1 MANNDGTLNFDTK
14 IDSSG
19 FQKGLDGIGGTAQKG
34 LSVTS
39 KVLGGAATAVTA
51 LGGAAIKVG
60 SDFEAGMSEV
70 QAVSGASGEALEQL
84 KEKAKEMGAKT
95 KFSATESAEAMNYMA
110 MAGWKTED
118 MLGSIE
124 GIMNLAAA
132 SGEDLASTSD
142 IVTDAMTAFGLAAD
156 GTSKVME
163 NGVLKDIPNAT
174 HFADILAA
182 ASSNAN
188 TNVGLMGETFK
199 YVAPLAGSLGYSAE
213 DTATA
218 IGLMA
223 NAGIKGS
230 QAGTALRSIMTRL
243 AKPTKESQAAMDAL
257 GLSITDSSGKMKPLS
272 EIVGD
277 MREGFSGLTE
287 DEKAS
292 YAAMLG
298 GQEAMSGLLAIVN
311 ASDKDF
317 EKLSGAINDCNGSAA
332 EMAEIMQDNL
342 QGQITILQSGLEGLG
357 VSLYETMQDTA
368 KDVVKEAQGMVQQLQ
383 DAFNEGGFQGLVG
396 AFGNVLAQI
405 VQRIAEAAPT
415 VIEAAVSLVMSFC
428 DGLKSAPGIG
438 ESGASLITSL
448 VTGLMSCVGEIWTTA
463 IVLIGKLAEGIAAG
477 APQMVQAASTA
488 LTDIIECIVDWMP
501 DILQAGADIIVALA
515 EGIADALPTLMTQAA
530 VIVTDI
536 ALALVENLPALVDA
550 ALQLVMGLV
559 QGLVDGIPVLLEG
572 AIQLF
577 MAILDALPVIIEQL
591 LQALPT
597 LITTIIDFFT
607 QNIPLIVDGA
617 IQLLMGIIEAI
628 PTIIQAIVDNLPQ
641 IITALVNGLVGA
653 LPQLLEAAITLLMA
667 IIEAIPDIVVA
678 IAENLPQIITAIATG
693 LAEAIPQIFT
703 AAKDLLWQ
711 IITAVP
717 EIVVGIAGAVPDIIA
732 GIVNGLIGGIGAV
745 WDAAVELGSGILDGI
760 KSFFGINSPSTVMAE
775 QGDYLVQGL
784 VNGIASMPAELAAYL
799 DQTVQK
805 IIAWGQQ
812 MFSNVQNIIQNV
824 VNTAVNL
831 IAQLPGKIW
840 TWLTNVVTK
849 TVQWGQQ
856 MLTTA
861 TTAISNMISSII
873 SLLSELPGKVWT
885 WLVNVVTKVTAWGQQ
900 MLNTAKTA
908 ISTMISAIVSLISEL
923 PGKVWTWLVNTVTKV
938 TAWGQQMLSSAKT
951 AITNMISSVISL
963 LSELPGKVAT
973 HLSNVVSK
981 VVAWGSEL
989 ASKGAAAAK
998 GLFDAVVNGVSS
1010 LPSKM
1015 AEIGSNIVTGIW
1027 NGISG
1032 GWNWLKDKVS
1042 SLANSLLDAAKDALG
1057 INSPSKAFRDEFGR
1071 WLMPGTVEGVKES
1084 MPKTLREME
1093 AQAGELLAAMQG
1105 TVDAS
1110 MNEVSLNASGYGD
1123 AKAISSTGTTVYNDN
1138 HQEQENNYHVPV
1150 VTPAETAK
1158 ANREAFRKMAGGVK

>member
-1 MANNDGTLNFDTK
+1 MAGNDGTLNFDTK

-19 FQKGLDGIGGTAQKG
+19 FQKGLDGIGGAVQKG
-34 LSVTS
+34 LSITS

-60 SDFEAGMSEV
+60 SDFETSFIKASTLFGDVAVDTDNLNVKILELSSVSGTAATELNETLYQAMSAGIPVTENMEDALRAVDTANKLSIGGYTSASTAMGALTTAINAYKLPASDAVKISDQLVTVQNKGVTTVDELASNMGKAIATGSAYGINLENINAGYIALTKSGISTAESTTYMSSMFNELGKSGSTVGEIIRQKTGMSFAELMT
-70 QAVSGASGEALEQL
+70 SGGTLADAMDVLAESVDGDSSALINL
-84 KEKAKEMGAKT
+84 FG
-95 KFSATESAEAMNYMA
+95 SAEAGKAANA
-110 MAGWKTED
+110 
-118 MLGSIE
+118 
-124 GIMNLAAA
+124 IMQQGTDSFRQSLD
-132 SGEDLASTSD
+132 DLAKS
-142 IVTDAMTAFGLAAD
+142 
-156 GTSKVME
+156 
-163 NGVLKDIPNAT
+163 
-174 HFADILAA
+174 
-182 ASSNAN
+182 
-188 TNVGLMGETFK
+188 
-199 YVAPLAGSLGYSAE
+199 AGSTQAAYNAMIDTFGGQLGILQE
-213 DTATA
+213 TATN
-218 IGLMA
+218 L
-223 NAGIKGS
+223 
-230 QAGTALRSIMTRL
+230 
-243 AKPTKESQAAMDAL
+243 
-257 GLSITDSSGKMKPLS
+257 
-272 EIVGD
+272 
-277 MREGFSGLTE
+277 LT
-287 DEKAS
+287 S
-292 YAAMLG
+292 M
-298 GQEAMSGLLAIVN
+298 
-311 ASDKDF
+311 
-317 EKLSGAINDCNGSAA
+317 
-332 EMAEIMQDNL
+332 
-342 QGQITILQSGLEGLG
+342 
-357 VSLYETMQDTA
+357 YETMQDTA

-396 AFGNVLAQI
+396 AFGGVLAQI
-405 VQRIAEAAPT
+405 VQRIAEAAPM

-488 LTDIIECIVDWMP
+488 ITDIVECIVDWMP

-515 EGIADALPTLMTQAA
+515 EGIAGALPTLIYQAA
-530 VIVTDI
+530 VIVSDI

-572 AIQLF
+572 AVQLF
-577 MAILDALPVIIEQL
+577 MAILDALPVIIEKL
-591 LQALPT
+591 LQALPD

-607 QNIPLIVDGA
+607 QNIPLIIDGA
-617 IQLLMGIIEAI
+617 IQLLMGIIDAI
-628 PTIIQAIVDNLPQ
+628 PTIIQAIVNNLPQ

-693 LAEAIPQIFT
+693 LAQAIPQIFT

-711 IITAVP
+711 IIEAVP

-732 GIVNGLIGGIGAV
+732 GIVNGLIGGISAV
-745 WDAAVELGSGILDGI
+745 WDAACELGSGILDGI

-824 VNTAVNL
+824 VNTTVNL

-840 TWLTNVVTK
+840 TWLVNVVTK

-861 TTAISNMISSII
+861 TNAIQNMISAIV
-873 SLLSELPGKVWT
+873 SLISELPGKVWT
-885 WLVNVVTKVTAWGQQ
+885 WLVNTVTKVTQWGQQ
-900 MLNTAKTA
+900 MLSAAKTA
-908 ISTMISAIVSLISEL
+908 ISNMISSVVSLMSEL

-951 AITNMISSVISL
+951 AITNMISSIVSL
-963 LSELPGKVAT
+963 MSELPGKVAT

-998 GLFDAVVNGVSS
+998 GLFDAVVNGVSG

-1015 AEIGSNIVTGIW
+1015 AEVGSNIVSGIW
-1027 NGISG
+1027 NGISS

-1071 WLMPGTVEGVKES
+1071 WLMPGTVEGVKQS
-1084 MPKTLREME
+1084 MPKALREME
-1093 AQAGELLAAMQG
+1093 VQAGELLAAMQG

-1110 MNEVSLNASGYGD
+1110 MNEVSLNASSFGD
-1123 AKAISSTGTTVYNDN
+1123 AKALNNGGTTVYNDN

-1150 VTPAETAK
+1150 ATPAETAK
-1158 ANREAFRKMAGGVK
+1158 AQREAFRKMAGGVK

>member
-1 MANNDGTLNFDTK
+1 MAGNDGTLNFDTK

-19 FQKGLDGIGGTAQKG
+19 FQKGLDGIGGAAQKG

-39 KVLGGAATAVTA
+39 KVLGGATTAVTA

-110 MAGWKTED
+110 MAGWKTEE
-118 MLGSIE
+118 MLGGIE

-132 SGEDLASTSD
+132 SGEDLATTSD
-142 IVTDAMTAFGLAAD
+142 IVTDALTAFGMSASD
-156 GTSKVME
+156 S
-163 NGVLKDIPNAT
+163 T

-488 LTDIIECIVDWMP
+488 ITDIVECIVDWMP

-515 EGIADALPTLMTQAA
+515 EGITGALPTLIAQAA
-530 VIVTDI
+530 VIVSDI

-577 MAILDALPVIIEQL
+577 MAILDALPVIIEKL
-591 LQALPT
+591 LQALPD

-617 IQLLMGIIEAI
+617 IQLLMGIIDAI
-628 PTIIQAIVDNLPQ
+628 PTIIQAIVN
-641 IITALVNGLVGA
+641 
-653 LPQLLEAAITLLMA
+653 
-667 IIEAIPDIVVA
+667 
-678 IAENLPQIITAIATG
+678 NLPQIITAIATG
-693 LAEAIPQIFT
+693 LAQAIPQIFT

-711 IITAVP
+711 IIEAVP

-732 GIVNGLIGGIGAV
+732 GIVNGLIGGISAV
-745 WDAAVELGSGILDGI
+745 WDAACELGSGILDGI

-840 TWLTNVVTK
+840 TWLVNVVTK

-861 TTAISNMISSII
+861 TNAIQSMISSII

-900 MLNTAKTA
+900 MLNTAKSA
-908 ISTMISAIVSLISEL
+908 ISNMISAIVSLISEL

-951 AITNMISSVISL
+951 AITNMISSIVSL
-963 LSELPGKVAT
+963 MSELPEKVAT

-998 GLFDAVVNGVSS
+998 GLFDAVVNGVSG

-1015 AEIGSNIVTGIW
+1015 AEIGSNIVSGIW
-1027 NGISG
+1027 DGISS

-1042 SLANSLLDAAKDALG
+1042 DLATSLLDTAKGALG
-1057 INSPSKAFRDEFGR
+1057 INSPSTEFRDEFGR
-1071 WLMPGTVEGVKES
+1071 WLMPGAMDGVKKS
-1084 MPKTLREME
+1084 MPKALRDMK

-1105 TVDAS
+1105 TVNAAMS
-1110 MNEVSLNASGYGD
+1110 EVSLNVSGMAG
-1123 AKAISSTGTTVYNDN
+1123 ARALTSAGTVVYNDN

-1150 VTPAETAK
+1150 ATPAETAK
-1158 ANREAFRKMAGGVK
+1158 AQREAFRKMAGGVK

>member
-1 MANNDGTLNFDTK
+1 MAGNDGTLNFDTK

-19 FQKGLDGIGGTAQKG
+19 FQKGLDGIGGAAQKG
-34 LSVTS
+34 LSITS
-39 KVLGGAATAVTA
+39 KMLGGAANAVTT
-51 LGGAAIKVG
+51 LGKAAIKVG

-110 MAGWKTED
+110 MAGWKTEE
-118 MLGSIE
+118 MLGGIE

-132 SGEDLASTSD
+132 SGEDLATTSD
-142 IVTDAMTAFGLAAD
+142 IVTDALTAFGMSASD
-156 GTSKVME
+156 S
-163 NGVLKDIPNAT
+163 T

-230 QAGTALRSIMTRL
+230 QAGTSLRSIMTRL

-277 MREGFSGLTE
+277 MRKGFSGLTE

-488 LTDIIECIVDWMP
+488 ITDIVECIVDWMP

-515 EGIADALPTLMTQAA
+515 EGITGALPTLIAQAA
-530 VIVTDI
+530 VIVSDI

-577 MAILDALPVIIEQL
+577 MAILDALPVIIEKL
-591 LQALPT
+591 LQALPD
-597 LITTIIDFFT
+597 LITTVIDFFT

-628 PTIIQAIVDNLPQ
+628 PVIIQAIVNNLPQ

-693 LAEAIPQIFT
+693 LAQAIPQIFT

-711 IITAVP
+711 IIEAVP

-745 WDAAVELGSGILDGI
+745 WDAACELGSGILDGI

-805 IIAWGQQ
+805 II
-812 MFSNVQNIIQNV
+812 
-824 VNTAVNL
+824 T
-831 IAQLPGKIW
+831 
-840 TWLTNVVTK
+840 
-849 TVQWGQQ
+849 WGQQ
-856 MLTTA
+856 MLTTV
-861 TTAISNMISSII
+861 TNAIQSMISSII

-885 WLVNVVTKVTAWGQQ
+885 WLVIVVTKVTAWGQQ
-900 MLNTAKTA
+900 MLNTAKSA
-908 ISTMISAIVSLISEL
+908 ISNMISAIVSLISEL

-951 AITNMISSVISL
+951 AITNMISSIVSL
-963 LSELPGKVAT
+963 MSELPGKIAT

-998 GLFDAVVNGVSS
+998 GLFDAVVNGVSG

-1015 AEIGSNIVTGIW
+1015 AEVGSNIVSGIW
-1027 NGISG
+1027 NGISS

-1042 SLANSLLDAAKDALG
+1042 SHANSLLDAAKDALG

-1071 WLMPGTVEGVKES
+1071 WLMPGTVEGVKQS

-1093 AQAGELLAAMQG
+1093 ARAGELLAAMQR

-1110 MNEVSLNASGYGD
+1110 MNEVSLNASSFGV
-1123 AKAISSTGTTVYNDN
+1123 AKALNNGGTTVYNDN

-1150 VTPAETAK
+1150 ATPAETAK
-1158 ANREAFRKMAGGVK
+1158 AQREAFRKMAGGVK

>member
-1 MANNDGTLNFDTK
+1 MAGNDGTLNFDTK
-14 IDSSG
+14 INSSG
-19 FQKGLDGIGGTAQKG
+19 FRKGLDRIGGAAQKG

-39 KVLGGAATAVTA
+39 KVLGGATTAVTA

-118 MLGSIE
+118 MLGGIE

-132 SGEDLASTSD
+132 SGEDLATTSD
-142 IVTDAMTAFGLAAD
+142 IVTDALTAFGMSASD
-156 GTSKVME
+156 S
-163 NGVLKDIPNAT
+163 T

-230 QAGTALRSIMTRL
+230 QAGTSLRSIMTRL

-277 MREGFSGLTE
+277 MREGFSGLTK

-317 EKLSGAINDCNGSAA
+317 KKLSGAINNCNGSAA

-368 KDVVKEAQGMVQQLQ
+368 KNVVKEAQGMVQQLQ

-488 LTDIIECIVDWMP
+488 ITDIVECIVDWMP
-501 DILQAGADIIVALA
+501 DILQAGADIIVALT
-515 EGIADALPTLMTQAA
+515 EGIAGALPTLIYQAA
-530 VIVTDI
+530 VIVSDI

-577 MAILDALPVIIEQL
+577 MAILDALPVIIEKL
-591 LQALPT
+591 LQALPD

-617 IQLLMGIIEAI
+617 NQLLMGIIDAI
-628 PTIIQAIVDNLPQ
+628 PTIIQAIVN
-641 IITALVNGLVGA
+641 
-653 LPQLLEAAITLLMA
+653 
-667 IIEAIPDIVVA
+667 
-678 IAENLPQIITAIATG
+678 NLPQIITAIVTG
-693 LAEAIPQIFT
+693 LAQAIPQIFT
-703 AAKDLLWQ
+703 ASKDLLWQ
-711 IITAVP
+711 IIEAVP

-732 GIVNGLIGGIGAV
+732 GIVDGLIGGISAV
-745 WDAAVELGSGILDGI
+745 WDAACELGSGILDGI

-824 VNTAVNL
+824 VNTAINL

-840 TWLTNVVTK
+840 TWLANVVTK

-861 TTAISNMISSII
+861 TNAIQNMISSII
-873 SLLSELPGKVWT
+873 SLLSKLPGKVWT
-885 WLVNVVTKVTAWGQQ
+885 WLVNVVTKVTAWGQR
-900 MLNTAKTA
+900 MLNTAKSA
-908 ISTMISAIVSLISEL
+908 ISSMISAIVSLISEL

-938 TAWGQQMLSSAKT
+938 TAWGQRMLSAAKT
-951 AITNMISSVISL
+951 AISNMISSVVSL
-963 LSELPGKVAT
+963 MSELPGKVAT

-981 VVAWGSEL
+981 VVAWGSKL

-998 GLFDAVVNGVSS
+998 GLFDAVVKGVSG
-1010 LPSKM
+1010 LPSNM
-1015 AEIGSNIVTGIW
+1015 AEVGSNIVSGIW
-1027 NGISG
+1027 KGISS

-1071 WLMPGTVEGVKES
+1071 WLMPGTVEGVKQS
-1084 MPKTLREME
+1084 MPKALREME

-1110 MNEVSLNASGYGD
+1110 MNEVSLNASSFGD
-1123 AKAISSTGTTVYNDN
+1123 AKALNNGGTTVYNDN
-1138 HQEQENNYHVPV
+1138 HQEQENNYYVPV
-1150 VTPAETAK
+1150 ATPAETAK
-1158 ANREAFRKMAGGVK
+1158 SQREAFRKMAGGVK

>member
-1 MANNDGTLNFDTK
+1 MAGNDGTLNFDTK

-19 FQKGLDGIGGTAQKG
+19 FQKGLDRIGGAAQKG
-34 LSVTS
+34 LSITS
-39 KVLGGAATAVTA
+39 KVLGGTATAVTA

-60 SDFEAGMSEV
+60 SNFEAGMSEV
-70 QAVSGASGEALEQL
+70 QAIVGTVADSDLPGIIQKAKEMGLSFEEGANTTETAMNILSA
-84 KEKAKEMGAKT
+84 KAKEMGAST

-110 MAGWKTED
+110 MAGWKTEE
-118 MLGSIE
+118 MLGGIE

-132 SGEDLASTSD
+132 SGEDLATTSD
-142 IVTDAMTAFGLAAD
+142 IVTDALTAFGMSASD
-156 GTSKVME
+156 S
-163 NGVLKDIPNAT
+163 T

-230 QAGTALRSIMTRL
+230 QAGTSLRSIMTRL

-277 MREGFSGLTE
+277 MRKGFSGLTK

-368 KDVVKEAQGMVQQLQ
+368 KDVVKEAKGMVDQLQ
-383 DAFNEGGFQGLVG
+383 DAFNEGGFAGLVG
-396 AFGNVLAQI
+396 SAGNVLAQI
-405 VQRIAEAAPT
+405 VQRIADAAPM

-438 ESGASLITSL
+438 ESGAKLITSL
-448 VTGLMSCVGEIWTTA
+448 VTGLMSCVGEVWTTA
-463 IVLIGKLAEGIAAG
+463 VVLFAQLLAGLATGLPQILQTGQETVSQFARSLVENAPSVLSSAVTIVTTLFDGLMSALPQIASAGVDILNKLAEGIKTSLPTLIPAAMQALVEFSGSLRENVGLLVDAGLNLIMTLAQSLIDNIPVFIETIPTIITNIAGIINDNAPKLLTSGIELIGKLA
-477 APQMVQAASTA
+477 
-488 LTDIIECIVDWMP
+488 
-501 DILQAGADIIVALA
+501 
-515 EGIADALPTLMTQAA
+515 
-530 VIVTDI
+530 
-536 ALALVENLPALVDA
+536 
-550 ALQLVMGLV
+550 MGL
-559 QGLVDGIPVLLEG
+559 IK
-572 AIQLF
+572 AI
-577 MAILDALPVIIEQL
+577 
-591 LQALPT
+591 PT
-597 LITTIIDFFT
+597 LIA
-607 QNIPLIVDGA
+607 NIP
-617 IQLLMGIIEAI
+617 QIIEAI
-628 PTIIQAIVDNLPQ
+628 VSVFTAFNWLSLGKS
-641 IITALVNGLVGA
+641 IITFITNGVKSLAKSIPNALKNIGQTAMDWLRAINWRTLGA
-653 LPQLLEAAITLLMA
+653 DLIDLIVIGVKSLLT
-667 IIEAIPDIVVA
+667 AIP
-678 IAENLPQIITAIATG
+678 NLLKSIG
-693 LAEAIPQIFT
+693 H
-703 AAKDLLWQ
+703 
-711 IITAVP
+711 TAV
-717 EIVVGIAGAVPDIIA
+717 EFFKGIDWLDLGVNLVKGIIA
-732 GIVNGLIGGIGAV
+732 GITGALDGLWTAV
-745 WDAAVELGSGILDGI
+745 KELGSGILDGI

-784 VNGIASMPAELAAYL
+784 VNGIANMPEELAVYL

-812 MFSNVQNIIQNV
+812 MFGNVQNIIQNV

-840 TWLTNVVTK
+840 TWL
-849 TVQWGQQ
+849 
-856 MLTTA
+856 
-861 TTAISNMISSII
+861 
-873 SLLSELPGKVWT
+873 
-885 WLVNVVTKVTAWGQQ
+885 VNVVTKVTAWGQQ
-900 MLNTAKTA
+900 MLNTAKSA
-908 ISTMISAIVSLISEL
+908 ISNMISSIVSLMSEL

-951 AITNMISSVISL
+951 AITNMISSIVSL
-963 LSELPGKVAT
+963 MSELPGKVAT

-981 VVAWGSEL
+981 VISWGSEL

-998 GLFDAVVNGVSS
+998 GLFDAVVNGVSG
-1010 LPSKM
+1010 LPAKM
-1015 AEIGSNIVTGIW
+1015 AEIGSNIVSGIW
-1027 NGISG
+1027 NGISS
-1032 GWNWLKDKVS
+1032 GWNWLTDKVS
-1042 SLANSLLDAAKDALG
+1042 SLANSLLDAAKNALG

-1071 WLMPGTVEGVKES
+1071 WLMPGTVEGVKQS
-1084 MPKTLREME
+1084 MPKALREME

-1110 MNEVSLNASGYGD
+1110 MNEVSLNASSFGD
-1123 AKAISSTGTTVYNDN
+1123 AKALNNGGTVIYNDN

-1150 VTPAETAK
+1150 ATPAETAK
-1158 ANREAFRKMAGGVK
+1158 AQREAFRKMAGGVK

>member
-1 MANNDGTLNFDTK
+1 MAGNDGTLNFDTK

-19 FQKGLDGIGGTAQKG
+19 FQKGLDGIGGAAQKG

-110 MAGWKTED
+110 MAGWKTEE
-118 MLGSIE
+118 MLGGIE

-132 SGEDLASTSD
+132 SGEDLAATSD
-142 IVTDAMTAFGLAAD
+142 IVTDALTAFGMSASD
-156 GTSKVME
+156 S
-163 NGVLKDIPNAT
+163 T

-488 LTDIIECIVDWMP
+488 ITDIVECIVDWMP

-515 EGIADALPTLMTQAA
+515 EGIAGALPTLIYQAA
-530 VIVTDI
+530 VIVSDI

-577 MAILDALPVIIEQL
+577 MAILDALPVIIEKL
-591 LQALPT
+591 LQALPD

-617 IQLLMGIIEAI
+617 IQLLMGIIDAI
-628 PTIIQAIVDNLPQ
+628 PTIIQAIVN
-641 IITALVNGLVGA
+641 
-653 LPQLLEAAITLLMA
+653 
-667 IIEAIPDIVVA
+667 
-678 IAENLPQIITAIATG
+678 NLPQIITAIATG
-693 LAEAIPQIFT
+693 LAQAIPQIFT

-711 IITAVP
+711 IIEAVP

-732 GIVNGLIGGIGAV
+732 GIVNGLIGGISAV
-745 WDAAVELGSGILDGI
+745 WDAACELGSGILDGI

-812 MFSNVQNIIQNV
+812 M
-824 VNTAVNL
+824 
-831 IAQLPGKIW
+831 
-840 TWLTNVVTK
+840 
-849 TVQWGQQ
+849 
-856 MLTTA
+856 LTTA
-861 TTAISNMISSII
+861 TNAIQSMISSII

-900 MLNTAKTA
+900 MLNTAKSA
-908 ISTMISAIVSLISEL
+908 ISNMISAIVSLISEL

-951 AITNMISSVISL
+951 AITNMISSIVSL
-963 LSELPGKVAT
+963 MSELPEKVAT

-998 GLFDAVVNGVSS
+998 GLFDAVVNGVSG

-1015 AEIGSNIVTGIW
+1015 AEIGSNIVSGIW
-1027 NGISG
+1027 DGISS

-1042 SLANSLLDAAKDALG
+1042 DLATSLLDTAKGALG
-1057 INSPSKAFRDEFGR
+1057 INSPSTEFRDEFGR
-1071 WLMPGTVEGVKES
+1071 WLMPGAMDGVKKS
-1084 MPKTLREME
+1084 MPKALRDMK

-1105 TVDAS
+1105 TVNAAMS
-1110 MNEVSLNASGYGD
+1110 EVSLNVSGMAG
-1123 AKAISSTGTTVYNDN
+1123 ARALTSAGTVVYNDN

-1150 VTPAETAK
+1150 ATPAETAK
-1158 ANREAFRKMAGGVK
+1158 AQREAFRKMAGGVK

>member
-1 MANNDGTLNFDTK
+1 MAGNDGTLNFDTK

-19 FQKGLDGIGGTAQKG
+19 FQKGLDGIGGAAQKG

-51 LGGAAIKVG
+51 LGRAAIKVG

-70 QAVSGASGEALEQL
+70 QAVSGASGEALEEL

-110 MAGWKTED
+110 MAGWKTDE
-118 MLGSIE
+118 MLYGIE

-132 SGEDLASTSD
+132 SGEDLATTSD
-142 IVTDAMTAFGLAAD
+142 IVTDALTAFGLTAAD
-156 GTSKVME
+156 SG
-163 NGVLKDIPNAT
+163 

-199 YVAPLAGSLGYSAE
+199 YVAPLAGSLGYSAK

-230 QAGTALRSIMTRL
+230 QAGTSLRSIMTRL

-277 MREGFSGLTE
+277 MRKGFSGLTE

-317 EKLSGAINDCNGSAA
+317 KKLSGAINDCKGSAA

-463 IVLIGKLAEGIAAG
+463 IVLIGKLAEGIAAC

-488 LTDIIECIVDWMP
+488 ITDIVECIVDWMP

-515 EGIADALPTLMTQAA
+515 EGITGALPTLIAQAA
-530 VIVTDI
+530 VIVSDI

-577 MAILDALPVIIEQL
+577 MAILDALPVIIEKL
-591 LQALPT
+591 LQALPD
-597 LITTIIDFFT
+597 LITTVIDFFT

-628 PTIIQAIVDNLPQ
+628 PVIIQAIVNNLPQ

-693 LAEAIPQIFT
+693 LAQAIPQIFT

-711 IITAVP
+711 IIEAVP

-745 WDAAVELGSGILDGI
+745 WDAACELGSGILDGI

-805 IIAWGQQ
+805 IITWGQQ

-824 VNTAVNL
+824 VNTAVSL
-831 IAQLPGKIW
+831 IAQLPGKVW
-840 TWLTNVVTK
+840 TWLVNVVTK

-861 TTAISNMISSII
+861 TNAIQSMISSII

-900 MLNTAKTA
+900 MLNTAKSA
-908 ISTMISAIVSLISEL
+908 ISNMISAIVSLISEL

-951 AITNMISSVISL
+951 AITNMISSIVSL
-963 LSELPGKVAT
+963 MSELPGKIAT

-998 GLFDAVVNGVSS
+998 GLFDAVVNGVSG

-1015 AEIGSNIVTGIW
+1015 AEVGSNIVSGIW
-1027 NGISG
+1027 NGISS

-1071 WLMPGTVEGVKES
+1071 WLMPGTVEGVKQS

-1110 MNEVSLNASGYGD
+1110 MNEVSLNASSFGD
-1123 AKAISSTGTTVYNDN
+1123 AKALNNGGTTVYNDN

-1150 VTPAETAK
+1150 ATPAETAK
-1158 ANREAFRKMAGGVK
+1158 AQREAFRKMAGGVK

>member
-1 MANNDGTLNFDTK
+1 MAGNDGTLKFDTK
-14 IDSSG
+14 IDASG
-19 FQKGLDGIGGTAQKG
+19 FQKGVGTLG
-34 LSVTS
+34 SVTT
-39 KVLGGAATAVTA
+39 KAMGAAVAGITA

-110 MAGWKTED
+110 MAGWKTEE
-118 MLGSIE
+118 MLNGIE

-132 SGEDLASTSD
+132 SGEDLATTSD
-142 IVTDAMTAFGLAAD
+142 IVTDALTAFGMTAAD
-156 GTSKVME
+156 S
-163 NGVLKDIPNAT
+163 T

-383 DAFNEGGFQGLVG
+383 DAFNESGFAGLVG
-396 AFGNVLAQI
+396 SMGSVLAQI
-405 VQRIAEAAPT
+405 VQSIAEAAPM
-415 VIEAAVSLVMSFC
+415 VIEAAVSLVASFC
-428 DGLKSAPGIG
+428 DGLKSAPGIS

-448 VTGLMSCVGEIWTTA
+448 VTGLMSCVGEIWTTS
-463 IVLIGKLAEGIAAG
+463 IVLIGKLADGIATG

-488 LTDIIECIVDWMP
+488 ITDILEALVDWSP
-501 DILQAGADIIVALA
+501 DLLQAGIDILLA
-515 EGIADALPTLMTQAA
+515 VVNGITQAHPTLAYQASA
-530 VIVTDI
+530 IVLNI
-536 ALALVENLPALVDA
+536 VEAIRANLPAFIDA
-550 ALQLVMGLV
+550 AIQLIMSLI
-559 QGLVDGIPVLLEG
+559 QGIVDSTPVLLEA
-572 AIQLF
+572 AITLL
-577 MAILDALPVIIEQL
+577 MAIVEALPVIIEAL
-591 LQALPT
+591 LQALPD
-597 LITTIIDFFT
+597 LITTIINFFT
-607 QNIPLIVDGA
+607 DNIPLLVDGA

-693 LAEAIPQIFT
+693 LAQAIPQIFT

-711 IITAVP
+711 IIEAVP
-717 EIVVGIAGAVPDIIA
+717 EIVAGIAGAVPDIIA

-745 WDAAVELGSGILDGI
+745 KDAALELGSGILGGI

-784 VNGIASMPAELAAYL
+784 VNGISSMPSEIEDYLAN
-799 DQTVQK
+799 TVKMIQ
-805 IIAWGQQ
+805 AWGQQ
-812 MFSNVQNIIQNV
+812 MQSGVQKIMQQVSNTIVKEFSV
-824 VNTAVNL
+824 
-831 IAQLPGKIW
+831 LPPKIW
-840 TWLTNVVTK
+840 MCLANVVTRV
-849 TVQWGQQ
+849 VQWGQQ
-856 MLTTA
+856 IVNA
-861 TTAISNMISSII
+861 AKTAISNTISSII
-873 SLLSELPGKVWT
+873 SLLSQLPGKVYSE
-885 WLVNVVTKVTAWGQQ
+885 LSKVTSKMVQWGAEMVGRMTQIGADMVKGIYTGMTTEWPWLERQ
-900 MLNTAKTA
+900 AAKMA
-908 ISTMISAIVSLISEL
+908 D
-923 PGKVWTWLVNTVTKV
+923 
-938 TAWGQQMLSSAKT
+938 
-951 AITNMISSVISL
+951 SL
-963 LSELPGKVAT
+963 LKSTKEAL
-973 HLSNVVSK
+973 
-981 VVAWGSEL
+981 
-989 ASKGAAAAK
+989 
-998 GLFDAVVNGVSS
+998 
-1010 LPSKM
+1010 
-1015 AEIGSNIVTGIW
+1015 EIH
-1027 NGISG
+1027 
-1032 GWNWLKDKVS
+1032 
-1042 SLANSLLDAAKDALG
+1042 
-1057 INSPSKAFRDEFGR
+1057 SPSRKFRDEVGR
-1071 WLMPGTVEGVKES
+1071 QIMPGAMEGIKKS
-1084 MPKTLREME
+1084 MPKALQEMK
-1093 AQAGELLAAMQG
+1093 AQAGELLATMRR

-1110 MNEVSLNASGYGD
+1110 MSEVSLNASSFGS
-1123 AKAISSTGTTVYNDN
+1123 AIALNNGGTTVYNDN

-1150 VTPAETAK
+1150 ATPAETAK
-1158 ANREAFRKMAGGVK
+1158 AQREAFRKMAGGVK

>member
-1 MANNDGTLNFDTK
+1 MAGNDGTLNFDTK

-19 FQKGLDGIGGTAQKG
+19 FQKGLDGIGGAAQKG

-39 KVLGGAATAVTA
+39 KMLGGAATVVTA

-70 QAVSGASGEALEQL
+70 QAVSGASGEAFEQL

-110 MAGWKTED
+110 MAGWKTEE
-118 MLGSIE
+118 MLGGIE
-124 GIMNLAAA
+124 GVMNLAAA
-132 SGEDLASTSD
+132 SGEDLATTSD
-142 IVTDAMTAFGLAAD
+142 IVTDALTAFGMTAAD
-156 GTSKVME
+156 S
-163 NGVLKDIPNAT
+163 T

-230 QAGTALRSIMTRL
+230 QAGTSLRSILTRL
-243 AKPTKESQAAMDAL
+243 AKPTEESADAMMLL
-257 GLSITDSSGKMKPLS
+257 GVSMTDDEGKMYSLMEVMEQIRNGFAGGRITQEEYTDSVARWKQMLEEGSVDLRQYSLAMESLDIALNGTTEAQQA
-272 EIVGD
+272 EI
-277 MREGFSGLTE
+277 
-287 DEKAS
+287 
-292 YAAMLG
+292 AAMLG

-317 EKLSGAINDCNGSAA
+317 EKLSSAINDCNGSAA

-342 QGQITILQSGLEGLG
+342 QGQITILQSGLENLG
-357 VSLYETMQDTA
+357 VSLYETMQDAA
-368 KDVVKEAQGMVQQLQ
+368 KDVAKEAQEMVRELQ
-383 DAFNEGGFQGLVG
+383 GAFDEGGFQGLVG

-405 VQRIAEAAPT
+405 VQRIAAAAPT

-428 DGLKSAPGIG
+428 DGLRDAPGLG

-448 VTGLMSCVGEIWTTA
+448 VTGLMSCVGELWSTA
-463 IVLIGKLAEGIAAG
+463 VVLFAQLLSGLAAQLPQIAGAGADVLNKLSEGIKSSLPAMIPAAMNALVEFSGSLRENAGLLVDAGLNLIMELAQSLIDNLPVFIETVPAIITNIAGIINDNAPKLLTCGIELLGKLAAG
-477 APQMVQAASTA
+477 
-488 LTDIIECIVDWMP
+488 
-501 DILQAGADIIVALA
+501 
-515 EGIADALPTLMTQAA
+515 
-530 VIVTDI
+530 
-536 ALALVENLPALVDA
+536 
-550 ALQLVMGLV
+550 
-559 QGLVDGIPVLLEG
+559 
-572 AIQLF
+572 
-577 MAILDALPVIIEQL
+577 
-591 LQALPT
+591 
-597 LITTIIDFFT
+597 LIK
-607 QNIPLIVDGA
+607 
-617 IQLLMGIIEAI
+617 AI
-628 PTIIQAIVDNLPQ
+628 PTLVSNIPQIIQA
-641 IITALVNGLVGA
+641 
-653 LPQLLEAAITLLMA
+653 
-667 IIEAIPDIVVA
+667 VVSA
-678 IAENLPQIITAIATG
+678 
-693 LAEAIPQIFT
+693 FT
-703 AAKDLLWQ
+703 AFNWVSLGTRVIKFITSGIKSLAASIPNALKNIGQTAMDWLRLINWRTLGSDLIDL
-711 IITAVP
+711 
-717 EIVVGIAGAVPDIIA
+717 IVVGVRSLATAIPNLLRSIGHTAVGFFKSIDWLDLGVNLVKGIIA
-732 GIVNGLIGGIGAV
+732 GITGALDGLWGAV
-745 WDAAVELGSGILDGI
+745 TDLGTGILDGV

-775 QGDYLVQGL
+775 QGGYLVQGL

-805 IIAWGQQ
+805 TIAWGQQ

-840 TWLTNVVTK
+840 VWLVNTVTK
-849 TVQWGQQ
+849 VMQWGQQ
-856 MLTTA
+856 MLNSA
-861 TTAISNMISSII
+861 KTAISNMISA
-873 SLLSELPGKVWT
+873 V
-885 WLVNVVTKVTAWGQQ
+885 
-900 MLNTAKTA
+900 
-908 ISTMISAIVSLISEL
+908 VSLMSGL

-951 AITNMISSVISL
+951 AVTNMISSIVSL
-963 LSELPGKVAT
+963 MSELPGKVAT

-981 VVAWGSEL
+981 VVAWGSQL

-998 GLFDAVVNGVSS
+998 GLFDAVVNGVSD

-1015 AEIGSNIVTGIW
+1015 AEIGSNIVSGIW
-1027 NGISG
+1027 NGISS

-1071 WLMPGTVEGVKES
+1071 WLMPGTIEGLKQS
-1084 MPKTLREME
+1084 MPKALREMK

-1105 TVDAS
+1105 AVDAS
-1110 MNEVSLNASGYGD
+1110 INEVSLNASSFWG
-1123 AKAISSTGTTVYNDN
+1123 AKALNNGGVTVYNDN
-1138 HQEQENNYHVPV
+1138 RQEQENNYHVPV

-1158 ANREAFRKMAGGVK
+1158 AQREAFRKMAGGVK

>member
-1 MANNDGTLNFDTK
+1 MAGNDGTLNFDTK

-19 FQKGLDGIGGTAQKG
+19 FQKGLDGIGGIASKG
-34 LSVTS
+34 LAATG
-39 KVLGGAATAVTA
+39 KVLGAAATAVTA

-110 MAGWKTED
+110 MAGWKTEE
-118 MLGSIE
+118 MLGGIE

-132 SGEDLASTSD
+132 SGEDLATTSD
-142 IVTDAMTAFGLAAD
+142 IVTDALTAFGMSASD
-156 GTSKVME
+156 S
-163 NGVLKDIPNAT
+163 T

-188 TNVGLMGETFK
+188 TNVDLMGETFK

-243 AKPTKESQAAMDAL
+243 AKPTKESQEAMDAL

-368 KDVVKEAQGMVQQLQ
+368 KDVVKEAQGMIQQLQ
-383 DAFNEGGFQGLVG
+383 DAFNEGGFQDLVG
-396 AFGNVLAQI
+396 AFGGVLAQI
-405 VQRIAEAAPT
+405 VQRIAEVAPM
-415 VIEAAVSLVMSFC
+415 VIEAAISLITSFC

-448 VTGLMSCVGEIWTTA
+448 VTGLMSCVGKIWTTA
-463 IVLIGKLAEGIAAG
+463 IVLIGKLAEGIVAG
-477 APQMVQAASTA
+477 VPQMVQAASMA
-488 LTDIIECIVDWMP
+488 ITDIVECIVDWMP
-501 DILQAGADIIVALA
+501 DILQTGVDIIVALA
-515 EGIADALPTLMTQAA
+515 EGIADALPTLITQAA
-530 VIVTDI
+530 VIVSDI
-536 ALALVENLPALVDA
+536 ALVLVENLPALVDA

-572 AIQLF
+572 AVQLF
-577 MAILDALPVIIEQL
+577 MAILDALPVIIEKL
-591 LQALPT
+591 LQVLPD

-617 IQLLMGIIEAI
+617 IQLLNGIIEAI
-628 PTIIQAIVDNLPQ
+628 PVIIQAIVDNLPQ

-678 IAENLPQIITAIATG
+678 IAENLPQIIIAIATG
-693 LAEAIPQIFT
+693 LAQAIPQIYT
-703 AAKDLLWQ
+703 TAKDLLWQ
-711 IITAVP
+711 IIEAVP
-717 EIVVGIAGAVPDIIA
+717 EIVVGIAGAIPDIIA
-732 GIVNGLIGGIGAV
+732 GIVNGLIGGVGAV
-745 WDAAVELGSGILDGI
+745 WDAAVELGSGILNGI
-760 KSFFGINSPSTVMAE
+760 KSFFGIHSPSTVMTE

-784 VNGIASMPAELAAYL
+784 VNGIANMPAELAAYL
-799 DQTVQK
+799 DQAVQN

-824 VNTAVNL
+824 VDTAVKL
-831 IAQLPGKIW
+831 IAQLPSKIW
-840 TWLTNVVTK
+840 TWLVH
-849 TVQWGQQ
+849 
-856 MLTTA
+856 
-861 TTAISNMISSII
+861 
-873 SLLSELPGKVWT
+873 
-885 WLVNVVTKVTAWGQQ
+885 VVTKVMVWGQQ
-900 MLNTAKTA
+900 MLNTAKSI
-908 ISTMISAIVSLISEL
+908 IS
-923 PGKVWTWLVNTVTKV
+923 
-938 TAWGQQMLSSAKT
+938 
-951 AITNMISSVISL
+951 NMISSIVSL
-963 LSELPGKVAT
+963 MSELPGKVAT

-981 VVAWGSEL
+981 VIAWGSKL
-989 ASKGAAAAK
+989 ASKGAIAAK
-998 GLFDAVVNGVSS
+998 GLYDAVVNGVSG
-1010 LPSKM
+1010 LPAKM
-1015 AEIGSNIVTGIW
+1015 AEIGSNIVSGIW
-1027 NGISG
+1027 NGISS

-1042 SLANSLLDAAKDALG
+1042 SLAGSLLNSAKSALG
-1057 INSPSKAFRDEFGR
+1057 IHSPSKAFRDEFGR
-1071 WLMPGTVEGVKES
+1071 WLMPGTIEGVKQS
-1084 MPKTLREME
+1084 MPKALREME

-1110 MNEVSLNASGYGD
+1110 MNEVSLNASSFGNVLRDQKHGATMETSSDTIID
-1123 AKAISSTGTTVYNDN
+1123 AFKQALKEMNGGSEKIELTTMFDSDILEKKLIEIDRKHRKRTGKPLLT
-1138 HQEQENNYHVPV
+1138 
-1150 VTPAETAK
+1150 
-1158 ANREAFRKMAGGVK
+1158 

>member
-1 MANNDGTLNFDTK
+1 MAGNDGTLNFDTK

-19 FQKGLDGIGGTAQKG
+19 FQKGLDGIGGAAQKG

-51 LGGAAIKVG
+51 LGGAVIKVG

-110 MAGWKTED
+110 MAGWKTEE
-118 MLGSIE
+118 MLGGIE

-132 SGEDLASTSD
+132 SGEDLATTSD
-142 IVTDAMTAFGLAAD
+142 IVTDALTAFGMSASD
-156 GTSKVME
+156 S
-163 NGVLKDIPNAT
+163 T

-243 AKPTKESQAAMDAL
+243 AKPTKESQAAIDAL

-298 GQEAMSGLLAIVN
+298 SQDAMSGLLAIVN

-332 EMAEIMQDNL
+332 EMSEIMQDNL

-488 LTDIIECIVDWMP
+488 ITDIVERIVDWMP

-515 EGIADALPTLMTQAA
+515 EGIAGALPTLIYQAA
-530 VIVTDI
+530 VIVSDI

-577 MAILDALPVIIEQL
+577 MAILDALPVIIEKL
-591 LQALPT
+591 LQALPD

-617 IQLLMGIIEAI
+617 IQLLMGIIDAI
-628 PTIIQAIVDNLPQ
+628 PTIIQAIVNNLPQ
-641 IITALVNGLVGA
+641 IITA
-653 LPQLLEAAITLLMA
+653 
-667 IIEAIPDIVVA
+667 
-678 IAENLPQIITAIATG
+678 
-693 LAEAIPQIFT
+693 
-703 AAKDLLWQ
+703 
-711 IITAVP
+711 
-717 EIVVGIAGAVPDIIA
+717 
-732 GIVNGLIGGIGAV
+732 
-745 WDAAVELGSGILDGI
+745 
-760 KSFFGINSPSTVMAE
+760 
-775 QGDYLVQGL
+775 L

-840 TWLTNVVTK
+840 TWLVNVVTK

-861 TTAISNMISSII
+861 TNAIQSMISSII

-900 MLNTAKTA
+900 MLNTAKSA
-908 ISTMISAIVSLISEL
+908 ISNMISAIVSLISEL

-951 AITNMISSVISL
+951 AITNMISSIVSL
-963 LSELPGKVAT
+963 MSELPGKVAT

-998 GLFDAVVNGVSS
+998 GLFDAVVNGVSG

-1015 AEIGSNIVTGIW
+1015 AEVGSNIVSGIW
-1027 NGISG
+1027 NGISS

-1071 WLMPGTVEGVKES
+1071 WLMPGTVEGVKQS

-1110 MNEVSLNASGYGD
+1110 MNEVSLNASSFGD
-1123 AKAISSTGTTVYNDN
+1123 AKALNNGGTTVYNDN

-1150 VTPAETAK
+1150 ATPAETAK
-1158 ANREAFRKMAGGVK
+1158 AQREAFRKMAGGVK

>member
-1 MANNDGTLNFDTK
+1 MAGNDGTLNFDTK

-19 FQKGLDGIGGTAQKG
+19 FQKGLDGIGGAAQKG
-34 LSVTS
+34 LSITS

-110 MAGWKTED
+110 MAGWKTEE
-118 MLGSIE
+118 MLGGIE

-132 SGEDLASTSD
+132 SGEDLATTSD
-142 IVTDAMTAFGLAAD
+142 IVTDALTAFGMSASD
-156 GTSKVME
+156 S
-163 NGVLKDIPNAT
+163 T

-230 QAGTALRSIMTRL
+230 QAGTSLRSIMTRL

-277 MREGFSGLTE
+277 MRKGFSGLTE

-488 LTDIIECIVDWMP
+488 ITDIVECIVDWMP
-501 DILQAGADIIVALA
+501 DILQAGADIIVALV
-515 EGIADALPTLMTQAA
+515 EGITGALPTLIAQAA
-530 VIVTDI
+530 VIVSDI

-577 MAILDALPVIIEQL
+577 MAILDALPVIIEKL
-591 LQALPT
+591 LQALPD
-597 LITTIIDFFT
+597 LITTVIDFFT

-628 PTIIQAIVDNLPQ
+628 PVIIQAIVNNLPQ

-678 IAENLPQIITAIATG
+678 IAENLPQIITAIVTG
-693 LAEAIPQIFT
+693 LAQAIPQIFT

-711 IITAVP
+711 IIEAVP

-745 WDAAVELGSGILDGI
+745 WDAACELGSGILDGI

-805 IIAWGQQ
+805 IITWGQQ

-831 IAQLPGKIW
+831 IAQLPGKVW
-840 TWLTNVVTK
+840 TWLVNVVTK

-861 TTAISNMISSII
+861 TNAIQSMISSII

-900 MLNTAKTA
+900 MLNTAKSA
-908 ISTMISAIVSLISEL
+908 ISNMISAIVSLISEL

-951 AITNMISSVISL
+951 AITNMISSIVSL
-963 LSELPGKVAT
+963 MSELPGKIAT

-998 GLFDAVVNGVSS
+998 GLFDAVVNGVSG

-1015 AEIGSNIVTGIW
+1015 AEVGSNIVSGIW
-1027 NGISG
+1027 NGISS

-1071 WLMPGTVEGVKES
+1071 WLMPGTVEGVKQS

-1110 MNEVSLNASGYGD
+1110 MNEVSLNASSFGD
-1123 AKAISSTGTTVYNDN
+1123 AKALNNGGTTVYNDN

-1150 VTPAETAK
+1150 ATPAETAK
-1158 ANREAFRKMAGGVK
+1158 AQREAFRKMAGGVK

>member
-1 MANNDGTLNFDTK
+1 MAGNDGTLNFDTK

-19 FQKGLDGIGGTAQKG
+19 FQKGLDGIGGAAQKG
-34 LSVTS
+34 LSITS

-118 MLGSIE
+118 MLGGIE

-132 SGEDLASTSD
+132 SGEDLATTSD
-142 IVTDAMTAFGLAAD
+142 IVTDALTAFGLSAAD
-156 GTSKVME
+156 S
-163 NGVLKDIPNAT
+163 T

-188 TNVGLMGETFK
+188 TNVSLMGETFK

-213 DTATA
+213 DTAQA

-230 QAGTALRSIMTRL
+230 QAGTSLRSIMTRL

-272 EIVGD
+272 ELVGD
-277 MREGFSGLTE
+277 MRKGFSGLTE
-287 DEKAS
+287 DEKAT

-317 EKLSGAINDCNGSAA
+317 EKLSGAIATCSDGMGTAA

-488 LTDIIECIVDWMP
+488 ITDIVECIVDWMP

-515 EGIADALPTLMTQAA
+515 EGITGALPTLIAQAA
-530 VIVTDI
+530 VIVSDI

-577 MAILDALPVIIEQL
+577 MAILDALPVIIEKL
-591 LQALPT
+591 LQALPD
-597 LITTIIDFFT
+597 LITTVIDFFT

-628 PTIIQAIVDNLPQ
+628 PVIIQAIVNNLPQ

-693 LAEAIPQIFT
+693 LAQAIPQIFT

-711 IITAVP
+711 IIEAVP

-745 WDAAVELGSGILDGI
+745 WDAACELGSGILDGI

-805 IIAWGQQ
+805 IITWGQQ

-831 IAQLPGKIW
+831 IAQLPGKVW
-840 TWLTNVVTK
+840 TWLVNVVTK

-861 TTAISNMISSII
+861 TNAIQSMISSII

-900 MLNTAKTA
+900 MLNTAKSA
-908 ISTMISAIVSLISEL
+908 ISNMISAIVSLISEL

-951 AITNMISSVISL
+951 AITNMISSIVSL
-963 LSELPGKVAT
+963 MSELPGKIAT

-998 GLFDAVVNGVSS
+998 GLFDAVVNGVSG

-1015 AEIGSNIVTGIW
+1015 AEVGSNIVSGIW
-1027 NGISG
+1027 NGISS

-1071 WLMPGTVEGVKES
+1071 WLMPGTVEGVKQS

-1110 MNEVSLNASGYGD
+1110 MNEVSLNASSFGD
-1123 AKAISSTGTTVYNDN
+1123 AKALNNGGTTVYNDN

-1150 VTPAETAK
+1150 ATPAETAK
-1158 ANREAFRKMAGGVK
+1158 AQREAFRKMAGGVK

>member
-1 MANNDGTLNFDTK
+1 MAGNDGTLNFDTK

-19 FQKGLDGIGGTAQKG
+19 FQKGLDGIGGAAQKG

-39 KVLGGAATAVTA
+39 KMLGGAATVVTA

-70 QAVSGASGEALEQL
+70 QAVSGASGEAFEQL

-110 MAGWKTED
+110 MAGWKTEE
-118 MLGSIE
+118 MLGGIE
-124 GIMNLAAA
+124 GVMNLAAA
-132 SGEDLASTSD
+132 SGEDLATTSD
-142 IVTDAMTAFGLAAD
+142 IVTDALTAFGMTAAD
-156 GTSKVME
+156 S
-163 NGVLKDIPNAT
+163 T

-230 QAGTALRSIMTRL
+230 QAGTSLRSILTRL
-243 AKPTKESQAAMDAL
+243 AKPTEESADAMMLL
-257 GLSITDSSGKMKPLS
+257 GVSMTDDEGKMYSLMEVMEQIRNGFAGGRITQEEYTDSVARWKQMLEEGSVDLRQYSLAMESLDIALNGTTEAQQA
-272 EIVGD
+272 EI
-277 MREGFSGLTE
+277 
-287 DEKAS
+287 
-292 YAAMLG
+292 AAMLG

-317 EKLSGAINDCNGSAA
+317 EKLSSAINDCNGSAA

-342 QGQITILQSGLEGLG
+342 QGQITILQSGLENLG
-357 VSLYETMQDTA
+357 VSLYETMQDAA
-368 KDVVKEAQGMVQQLQ
+368 KDVAKEAQEMVRELQ
-383 DAFNEGGFQGLVG
+383 GAFDEGGFQGLVG

-405 VQRIAEAAPT
+405 VQRIAAAAPT

-428 DGLKSAPGIG
+428 DGLRDAPGLG

-448 VTGLMSCVGEIWTTA
+448 VTGLMSCVGELWSTAVVLFAQLLSGLAAQLPQILETGREAVAEFGRSLVDNAPSIFSSA
-463 IVLIGKLAEGIAAG
+463 IVIVSALFDGLMSALPQIAGAGADVLNKLSEGIKSSLPAMIPAAMNALVEFSGSLRENAGLLVDAGLNLIMELAQSLIDNLPVFIETVPAIITNIAGIINDNAPKLLTCGIELLGKLAAG
-477 APQMVQAASTA
+477 
-488 LTDIIECIVDWMP
+488 
-501 DILQAGADIIVALA
+501 
-515 EGIADALPTLMTQAA
+515 
-530 VIVTDI
+530 
-536 ALALVENLPALVDA
+536 
-550 ALQLVMGLV
+550 
-559 QGLVDGIPVLLEG
+559 
-572 AIQLF
+572 
-577 MAILDALPVIIEQL
+577 
-591 LQALPT
+591 
-597 LITTIIDFFT
+597 LIK
-607 QNIPLIVDGA
+607 
-617 IQLLMGIIEAI
+617 AI
-628 PTIIQAIVDNLPQ
+628 PTLVSNIPQIIQA
-641 IITALVNGLVGA
+641 
-653 LPQLLEAAITLLMA
+653 
-667 IIEAIPDIVVA
+667 VVSA
-678 IAENLPQIITAIATG
+678 
-693 LAEAIPQIFT
+693 FT
-703 AAKDLLWQ
+703 AFNWVSLGTRVIKFITSGIKSLAASIPNALKNIGQTAMDWLRLINWRTLGSDLIDL
-711 IITAVP
+711 
-717 EIVVGIAGAVPDIIA
+717 IVVGVRSLATAIPNLLRSIGHTAVGFFKSIDWLDLGVNLVKGIIA
-732 GIVNGLIGGIGAV
+732 GITGALDGLWGAV
-745 WDAAVELGSGILDGI
+745 TDLGTGILDGV

-775 QGDYLVQGL
+775 QGGYLVQGL

-805 IIAWGQQ
+805 TIAWGQQ

-840 TWLTNVVTK
+840 VWLVNTVTK
-849 TVQWGQQ
+849 VMQWGQQ
-856 MLTTA
+856 MLNSA
-861 TTAISNMISSII
+861 KTAISNMISA
-873 SLLSELPGKVWT
+873 V
-885 WLVNVVTKVTAWGQQ
+885 
-900 MLNTAKTA
+900 
-908 ISTMISAIVSLISEL
+908 VSLMSGL

-951 AITNMISSVISL
+951 AVTNMISSIVSL
-963 LSELPGKVAT
+963 MSELPGKVAT

-981 VVAWGSEL
+981 VVAWGSQL

-998 GLFDAVVNGVSS
+998 GLFDAVVNGVSD

-1015 AEIGSNIVTGIW
+1015 AEIGSNIVSGIW
-1027 NGISG
+1027 NGISS

-1071 WLMPGTVEGVKES
+1071 WLMPGTIEGLKQS
-1084 MPKTLREME
+1084 MPKALREMK

-1105 TVDAS
+1105 AVDAS
-1110 MNEVSLNASGYGD
+1110 INEVSLNASSFWG
-1123 AKAISSTGTTVYNDN
+1123 AKALNNGGVTVYNDN
-1138 HQEQENNYHVPV
+1138 RQEQENNYHVPV

-1158 ANREAFRKMAGGVK
+1158 AQREAFRKMAGGVK

>member
-1 MANNDGTLNFDTK
+1 MAGNDGTLNFDTK

-19 FQKGLDGIGGTAQKG
+19 FQKGLDGIGGAAQKG
-34 LSVTS
+34 LSITS

-110 MAGWKTED
+110 MAGWKTEE
-118 MLGSIE
+118 MLGGIE

-132 SGEDLASTSD
+132 SGEDLATTSD
-142 IVTDAMTAFGLAAD
+142 IVTDALTAFGMSASD
-156 GTSKVME
+156 S
-163 NGVLKDIPNAT
+163 T

-230 QAGTALRSIMTRL
+230 QAGTSLRSIMTRL

-277 MREGFSGLTE
+277 MRKGFSGLTE

-488 LTDIIECIVDWMP
+488 ITDIVECIVDWMP

-515 EGIADALPTLMTQAA
+515 EGIAGALPTLITQAA
-530 VIVTDI
+530 VIVSDI

-577 MAILDALPVIIEQL
+577 MAILDALPVIIEKL
-591 LQALPT
+591 LQALPD
-597 LITTIIDFFT
+597 LITTVIDFFT

-628 PTIIQAIVDNLPQ
+628 PVIIQAIVNNLPQ

-693 LAEAIPQIFT
+693 LAQAIPQIFT

-711 IITAVP
+711 IIEAVP

-745 WDAAVELGSGILDGI
+745 WDAACELGSGILDGI

-805 IIAWGQQ
+805 IITWGQQ

-840 TWLTNVVTK
+840 TWLVNVVTK

-861 TTAISNMISSII
+861 TNAIQSMISSII

-885 WLVNVVTKVTAWGQQ
+885 WLVNTVTKVTQWGQQ
-900 MLNTAKTA
+900 MLSAAKTA
-908 ISTMISAIVSLISEL
+908 ISNMISSVVSLISEL

-951 AITNMISSVISL
+951 AITNMISSIISL
-963 LSELPGKVAT
+963 MSQLPGKVAT

-981 VVAWGSEL
+981 VIAWGSEL

-998 GLFDAVVNGVSS
+998 GLFDAVVNGVSG

-1015 AEIGSNIVTGIW
+1015 AEVGSNIVSGIW
-1027 NGISG
+1027 NGISS

-1042 SLANSLLDAAKDALG
+1042 NLANSLLDAAKGALG

-1071 WLMPGTVEGVKES
+1071 WLMPGTVEGVKQS

-1110 MNEVSLNASGYGD
+1110 MNEVSLNASSFGD
-1123 AKAISSTGTTVYNDN
+1123 AKALNNGGTTVYNDN

-1150 VTPAETAK
+1150 ATPAETAK
-1158 ANREAFRKMAGGVK
+1158 AQREAFRKMAGGVK

>member
-1 MANNDGTLNFDTK
+1 MAGNDGTLNFDTK

-19 FQKGLDGIGGTAQKG
+19 FQKGLDGIGGAAQKG
-34 LSVTS
+34 LSITS

-110 MAGWKTED
+110 MAGWKTEE
-118 MLGSIE
+118 MLGGIE

-132 SGEDLASTSD
+132 SGEDLATTSD
-142 IVTDAMTAFGLAAD
+142 IVTDALTAFGMSASD
-156 GTSKVME
+156 S
-163 NGVLKDIPNAT
+163 T

-230 QAGTALRSIMTRL
+230 QAGTSLRSIMTRL

-277 MREGFSGLTE
+277 MRKGFSGLTE

-463 IVLIGKLAEGIAAG
+463 IVLIGNLAEGIAAG

-488 LTDIIECIVDWMP
+488 ITDIVECIVDWMP

-515 EGIADALPTLMTQAA
+515 EGITGALPTLIAQAA
-530 VIVTDI
+530 VIVSDI

-577 MAILDALPVIIEQL
+577 MAILDALPVIIEKL
-591 LQALPT
+591 LQALPD
-597 LITTIIDFFT
+597 LITTVIDFFT

-628 PTIIQAIVDNLPQ
+628 PVIIQAIVNNLPQ

-693 LAEAIPQIFT
+693 LAQAIPQIFT

-711 IITAVP
+711 IIEAVP

-745 WDAAVELGSGILDGI
+745 WDAACELGSGILDGI

-805 IIAWGQQ
+805 IITWGQQ

-831 IAQLPGKIW
+831 IAQLPGKVW
-840 TWLTNVVTK
+840 TWLVNVVTK

-861 TTAISNMISSII
+861 TNAIQSMISSII

-900 MLNTAKTA
+900 MLNTAKSA
-908 ISTMISAIVSLISEL
+908 ISNMISAIVSLISEL

-951 AITNMISSVISL
+951 AITNMISSIVSL
-963 LSELPGKVAT
+963 MSELPGKIAT

-998 GLFDAVVNGVSS
+998 GLFDAVVNGVSG

-1015 AEIGSNIVTGIW
+1015 AEVGSNIVSGIW
-1027 NGISG
+1027 NGISS

-1071 WLMPGTVEGVKES
+1071 WLMPGTVEGVKQS

-1110 MNEVSLNASGYGD
+1110 MNEVSLNASSFGD
-1123 AKAISSTGTTVYNDN
+1123 AKALNNGGTTVYNDN

-1150 VTPAETAK
+1150 ATPAETAK
-1158 ANREAFRKMAGGVK
+1158 AQREAFRKMAGGVK

>member
-1 MANNDGTLNFDTK
+1 MAGNDGTLNFDTK

-19 FQKGLDGIGGTAQKG
+19 FQKGLDGIGGAAQKG

-39 KVLGGAATAVTA
+39 KVLGGAATAITA
-51 LGGAAIKVG
+51 LGGAVIKVG

-110 MAGWKTED
+110 MAGWKTEE
-118 MLGSIE
+118 MLGGIE

-132 SGEDLASTSD
+132 SGEDLATTSD
-142 IVTDAMTAFGLAAD
+142 IVTDALTAFGMSASD
-156 GTSKVME
+156 S
-163 NGVLKDIPNAT
+163 T

-488 LTDIIECIVDWMP
+488 ITDIVECIVDWMP

-515 EGIADALPTLMTQAA
+515 EGIAGALPTLIYQAA
-530 VIVTDI
+530 VIVSDI

-577 MAILDALPVIIEQL
+577 MAILDALPVIIEKL
-591 LQALPT
+591 LQALPD

-617 IQLLMGIIEAI
+617 IQLLMGIIDAI
-628 PTIIQAIVDNLPQ
+628 PTIIQAIVN
-641 IITALVNGLVGA
+641 
-653 LPQLLEAAITLLMA
+653 
-667 IIEAIPDIVVA
+667 
-678 IAENLPQIITAIATG
+678 NLPQIITAIATG
-693 LAEAIPQIFT
+693 LAQAIPQIFT

-711 IITAVP
+711 IIEAVP

-732 GIVNGLIGGIGAV
+732 GIVNGLIGGISAV
-745 WDAAVELGSGILDGI
+745 WDAACELGSGILDGI

-812 MFSNVQNIIQNV
+812 M
-824 VNTAVNL
+824 
-831 IAQLPGKIW
+831 
-840 TWLTNVVTK
+840 
-849 TVQWGQQ
+849 
-856 MLTTA
+856 LTTA
-861 TTAISNMISSII
+861 TNAIQSMISSII

-900 MLNTAKTA
+900 MLNTAKSA
-908 ISTMISAIVSLISEL
+908 ISNMISAIVSLISEL

-951 AITNMISSVISL
+951 AITNMISSIVSL
-963 LSELPGKVAT
+963 MSELPEKVAT

-998 GLFDAVVNGVSS
+998 GLFDAVVNGVSG

-1015 AEIGSNIVTGIW
+1015 AEIGSNIVSGIW
-1027 NGISG
+1027 DGISS

-1042 SLANSLLDAAKDALG
+1042 DLATSLLDTAKGALG
-1057 INSPSKAFRDEFGR
+1057 INSPSTEFRDEFGR
-1071 WLMPGTVEGVKES
+1071 WLMPGAMDGVKKS
-1084 MPKTLREME
+1084 MPKALRDMK

-1105 TVDAS
+1105 TVNAAMS
-1110 MNEVSLNASGYGD
+1110 EVSLNVSGMAG
-1123 AKAISSTGTTVYNDN
+1123 ARALTSAGTVVYNDN

-1150 VTPAETAK
+1150 ATPAETAK
-1158 ANREAFRKMAGGVK
+1158 AQREAFRKMAGGVK

>member
-1 MANNDGTLNFDTK
+1 MAGNDGTLNFDTK

-19 FQKGLDGIGGTAQKG
+19 FQKGLDGIGGAAQKG

-39 KVLGGAATAVTA
+39 KVLGGATTAVTA

-110 MAGWKTED
+110 MAGWKTEE
-118 MLGSIE
+118 MLGGIE

-132 SGEDLASTSD
+132 SGEDLATTSD
-142 IVTDAMTAFGLAAD
+142 IVTDALTAFGMSASD
-156 GTSKVME
+156 S
-163 NGVLKDIPNAT
+163 T

-488 LTDIIECIVDWMP
+488 ITDIVECIVDWMP

-515 EGIADALPTLMTQAA
+515 EGIAGALPTLIYQAA
-530 VIVTDI
+530 VIVSDI

-559 QGLVDGIPVLLEG
+559 QGLIDGIPVLLEG

-577 MAILDALPVIIEQL
+577 MAILDALPVIIEKL
-591 LQALPT
+591 LQALPD

-617 IQLLMGIIEAI
+617 IQLLMGIIDAI
-628 PTIIQAIVDNLPQ
+628 PTIIQAIVN
-641 IITALVNGLVGA
+641 
-653 LPQLLEAAITLLMA
+653 
-667 IIEAIPDIVVA
+667 
-678 IAENLPQIITAIATG
+678 NLPQIITAIATG
-693 LAEAIPQIFT
+693 LAQAIPQIFT

-711 IITAVP
+711 IIEAVP

-732 GIVNGLIGGIGAV
+732 GIVNGLIGGISAV
-745 WDAAVELGSGILDGI
+745 WDAACELGSGILDGI

-812 MFSNVQNIIQNV
+812 M
-824 VNTAVNL
+824 
-831 IAQLPGKIW
+831 
-840 TWLTNVVTK
+840 
-849 TVQWGQQ
+849 
-856 MLTTA
+856 LTTA
-861 TTAISNMISSII
+861 TNAIQSMISSII

-885 WLVNVVTKVTAWGQQ
+885 WLVNVVTRVTAWGQQ
-900 MLNTAKTA
+900 MLNTAKSA
-908 ISTMISAIVSLISEL
+908 ISNMISAIVSLISEL

-951 AITNMISSVISL
+951 AITNMISSIVSL
-963 LSELPGKVAT
+963 MSELPEKVAT

-998 GLFDAVVNGVSS
+998 GLFDAVVNGVSG

-1015 AEIGSNIVTGIW
+1015 AEIGSNIVSGIW
-1027 NGISG
+1027 DGISSG
-1032 GWNWLKDKVS
+1032 GNWLKDKVS
-1042 SLANSLLDAAKDALG
+1042 DLATSLLDTAKGALG
-1057 INSPSKAFRDEFGR
+1057 INSPSTEFRDEFGR
-1071 WLMPGTVEGVKES
+1071 WLMPGAMDGVKKS
-1084 MPKTLREME
+1084 MPKALRDMK

-1105 TVDAS
+1105 TVNAAMS
-1110 MNEVSLNASGYGD
+1110 EVSLNVSGMAG
-1123 AKAISSTGTTVYNDN
+1123 ARALTSAGTVVYNDN

-1150 VTPAETAK
+1150 ATPAETAK
-1158 ANREAFRKMAGGVK
+1158 AQREAFRKMAGGVK

>member
-1 MANNDGTLNFDTK
+1 MAGNDGTLNFDTK

-19 FQKGLDGIGGTAQKG
+19 FQKGLDGIGGAAQKG
-34 LSVTS
+34 LSITS

-110 MAGWKTED
+110 MAGWKTEE
-118 MLGSIE
+118 MLGGIE

-132 SGEDLASTSD
+132 SGEDLATTSD
-142 IVTDAMTAFGLAAD
+142 IVTDALTAFGMSASD
-156 GTSKVME
+156 S
-163 NGVLKDIPNAT
+163 T

-230 QAGTALRSIMTRL
+230 QAGTSLRSIMTRL

-277 MREGFSGLTE
+277 MRKGFSGLTE

-396 AFGNVLAQI
+396 AFGNVLGQI

-488 LTDIIECIVDWMP
+488 ITDIVECIVDWMP

-515 EGIADALPTLMTQAA
+515 EGITGALPTLIAQAA
-530 VIVTDI
+530 VIVSDI

-577 MAILDALPVIIEQL
+577 MAILDALPVIIEKL
-591 LQALPT
+591 LQALPD
-597 LITTIIDFFT
+597 LITTVIDFFT

-617 IQLLMGIIEAI
+617 IQLLMG
-628 PTIIQAIVDNLPQ
+628 
-641 IITALVNGLVGA
+641 
-653 LPQLLEAAITLLMA
+653 

-693 LAEAIPQIFT
+693 LAQAIPQIFT

-711 IITAVP
+711 IIEAVP

-745 WDAAVELGSGILDGI
+745 WDAACELGSGILDGI

-805 IIAWGQQ
+805 VIAWGQQ
-812 MFSNVQNIIQNV
+812 MFSNAQSGIQNM
-824 VNTAVNL
+824 VNAAVNL
-831 IAQLPGKIW
+831 ASTLPGRFW
-840 TWLTNVVTK
+840 TWFVNAVTK

-856 MLTTA
+856 MYNTA
-861 TTAISNMISSII
+861 RTAMSNMISAIVDLVSTLPGRFWAWFTDVTAKAAEWGRQMLNTATNAMNRMISAIVDLVSTLPGRFWAWFTDVISKAAEWGRRMLDTATNAMNSMISSIASLVSTLPGKFWAWFTDII
-873 SLLSELPGKVWT
+873 SKAADWGRQMIENARSAASSFISIVSEWLSQLPGKVWG
-885 WLVNVVTKVTAWGQQ
+885 WLSDTLSRVGEFASDLVSRASDAASGFVENITSG
-900 MLNTAKTA
+900 
-908 ISTMISAIVSLISEL
+908 ISGL
-923 PGKVWTWLVNTVTKV
+923 PGR
-938 TAWGQQMLSSAKT
+938 
-951 AITNMISSVISL
+951 
-963 LSELPGKVAT
+963 
-973 HLSNVVSK
+973 
-981 VVAWGSEL
+981 
-989 ASKGAAAAK
+989 
-998 GLFDAVVNGVSS
+998 
-1010 LPSKM
+1010 M
-1015 AEIGSNIVTGIW
+1015 AGIGSDIVHGIW

-1032 GWNWLKDKVS
+1032 GWGWLKDKV
-1042 SLANSLLDAAKDALG
+1042 ADVAGSLLSAAKGALG

-1071 WLMPGTVEGVKES
+1071 WLMPGTVEGVKQS

-1110 MNEVSLNASGYGD
+1110 MNEVSLNASSFGD
-1123 AKAISSTGTTVYNDN
+1123 AKALNNGGTTVYNDN

-1150 VTPAETAK
+1150 ATPAETAK
-1158 ANREAFRKMAGGVK
+1158 AQREAFRKMAGGVK

>member
-1 MANNDGTLNFDTK
+1 MAGNDGTLNFDTK

-19 FQKGLDGIGGTAQKG
+19 FQKGLDGIGGAAQKG
-34 LSVTS
+34 LSITS

-110 MAGWKTED
+110 MAGWKTEE
-118 MLGSIE
+118 MLGGIE

-132 SGEDLASTSD
+132 SGEDLATTSD
-142 IVTDAMTAFGLAAD
+142 IVTDALTAFGMSASD
-156 GTSKVME
+156 S
-163 NGVLKDIPNAT
+163 T

-230 QAGTALRSIMTRL
+230 QAGTSLRSIMTRL

-277 MREGFSGLTE
+277 MRKGFSGLTE

-488 LTDIIECIVDWMP
+488 ITDIVECIVDWMP

-515 EGIADALPTLMTQAA
+515 EGITGALPTLIAQAA
-530 VIVTDI
+530 VIVSDI

-577 MAILDALPVIIEQL
+577 MAILDALPVIIEKL
-591 LQALPT
+591 LQALPD
-597 LITTIIDFFT
+597 LITTVIDFFT

-628 PTIIQAIVDNLPQ
+628 PVIIQAIVN
-641 IITALVNGLVGA
+641 
-653 LPQLLEAAITLLMA
+653 
-667 IIEAIPDIVVA
+667 
-678 IAENLPQIITAIATG
+678 NLPQIITAIATG
-693 LAEAIPQIFT
+693 LAQAIPQIFT

-711 IITAVP
+711 IIEAVP

-732 GIVNGLIGGIGAV
+732 GIVNGLIGGISAV
-745 WDAAVELGSGILDGI
+745 WDAACELGSGILDGI

-799 DQTVQK
+799 DQTIQK

-840 TWLTNVVTK
+840 TWL
-849 TVQWGQQ
+849 
-856 MLTTA
+856 
-861 TTAISNMISSII
+861 
-873 SLLSELPGKVWT
+873 
-885 WLVNVVTKVTAWGQQ
+885 VNVVTKVTAWGQQ
-900 MLNTAKTA
+900 MLNTAKSA
-908 ISTMISAIVSLISEL
+908 ISNMISAIVSLISEL

-951 AITNMISSVISL
+951 AITNMISSIVSL
-963 LSELPGKVAT
+963 MSELPGKVAT

-998 GLFDAVVNGVSS
+998 GLFDAVVNGVSG

-1015 AEIGSNIVTGIW
+1015 AEVGSNIVSGIW
-1027 NGISG
+1027 NGISS

-1071 WLMPGTVEGVKES
+1071 WLMPGTVEGVKQS

-1110 MNEVSLNASGYGD
+1110 MNEVSLNASSFGD
-1123 AKAISSTGTTVYNDN
+1123 AKALNNGGTTVYNDN

-1150 VTPAETAK
+1150 ATPAETAK
-1158 ANREAFRKMAGGVK
+1158 AQREAFRKMAGGVK

>member
-1 MANNDGTLNFDTK
+1 MAGNDGTLNFDTK

-19 FQKGLDGIGGTAQKG
+19 FQKGLDGIGGAAQKG

-110 MAGWKTED
+110 MAGWKTEE
-118 MLGSIE
+118 MLGGIE

-132 SGEDLASTSD
+132 SGEDLATTSD
-142 IVTDAMTAFGLAAD
+142 IVTDALTAFGMSASD
-156 GTSKVME
+156 S
-163 NGVLKDIPNAT
+163 T

-488 LTDIIECIVDWMP
+488 ITDIVECIVDWMP

-515 EGIADALPTLMTQAA
+515 EGIAGALPTLIYQAA
-530 VIVTDI
+530 VIVSDI
-536 ALALVENLPALVDA
+536 ALVLVENLPALVDA

-577 MAILDALPVIIEQL
+577 MAILDALPVIIEKL
-591 LQALPT
+591 LQALPD

-617 IQLLMGIIEAI
+617 IQLLMGIIDAI
-628 PTIIQAIVDNLPQ
+628 PTIIQAIVNNLPQ
-641 IITALVNGLVGA
+641 IITAL
-653 LPQLLEAAITLLMA
+653 
-667 IIEAIPDIVVA
+667 
-678 IAENLPQIITAIATG
+678 ATG
-693 LAEAIPQIFT
+693 LAQAIPQIFT

-711 IITAVP
+711 IIEAVP

-732 GIVNGLIGGIGAV
+732 GIVNGLIGGISAV
-745 WDAAVELGSGILDGI
+745 WDAACELGSGILDGI

-840 TWLTNVVTK
+840 TWLVNVVTK

-861 TTAISNMISSII
+861 TNAIQNMISSII

-900 MLNTAKTA
+900 MLNTAKSA
-908 ISTMISAIVSLISEL
+908 ISSMISAIVSLISEL

-938 TAWGQQMLSSAKT
+938 TAWGQQMLSAAKT
-951 AITNMISSVISL
+951 AISNMISSVVSL
-963 LSELPGKVAT
+963 MSELPGKVAT

-998 GLFDAVVNGVSS
+998 GLFDAVVNGVSG

-1015 AEIGSNIVTGIW
+1015 AEVGSNIVSGIW
-1027 NGISG
+1027 NGISS

-1071 WLMPGTVEGVKES
+1071 WLMPGTVEGVKQS
-1084 MPKTLREME
+1084 MPKALREME

-1110 MNEVSLNASGYGD
+1110 MNEVSLNASSFGD
-1123 AKAISSTGTTVYNDN
+1123 AKALNNGGTTVYNDN

-1150 VTPAETAK
+1150 ATPAETAK
-1158 ANREAFRKMAGGVK
+1158 SQREAFRKMAGGVK

>member
-1 MANNDGTLNFDTK
+1 MAGNDGTLNFDTK

-19 FQKGLDGIGGTAQKG
+19 FQKGLDGIGGAAQKG

-39 KVLGGAATAVTA
+39 KVLGGATTAVTA

-110 MAGWKTED
+110 MAGWKTEE
-118 MLGSIE
+118 MLGGIE

-132 SGEDLASTSD
+132 SGEDLATTSD
-142 IVTDAMTAFGLAAD
+142 IVTDALTAFGMSASD
-156 GTSKVME
+156 S
-163 NGVLKDIPNAT
+163 T

-488 LTDIIECIVDWMP
+488 ITDIVECIVDWMP

-515 EGIADALPTLMTQAA
+515 EGIAGALPTLIYQAA
-530 VIVTDI
+530 VIVSDI

-559 QGLVDGIPVLLEG
+559 QGLIDGIPVLLEG

-577 MAILDALPVIIEQL
+577 MAILDALPVIIEKL
-591 LQALPT
+591 LQALPD

-617 IQLLMGIIEAI
+617 IQLLMGIIDAI
-628 PTIIQAIVDNLPQ
+628 PTIIQAIVN
-641 IITALVNGLVGA
+641 
-653 LPQLLEAAITLLMA
+653 
-667 IIEAIPDIVVA
+667 
-678 IAENLPQIITAIATG
+678 NLPQIITAIATG
-693 LAEAIPQIFT
+693 LAQAIPQIFT

-711 IITAVP
+711 IIEAVP

-732 GIVNGLIGGIGAV
+732 GIVNGLIGGISAV
-745 WDAAVELGSGILDGI
+745 WDAACELGSGILDGI

-840 TWLTNVVTK
+840 TWLVNVVTK

-861 TTAISNMISSII
+861 TNAIQSMISSII

-900 MLNTAKTA
+900 MLNTAKSA
-908 ISTMISAIVSLISEL
+908 ISNMISAIVSLISEL

-951 AITNMISSVISL
+951 AITNMISSIVSL
-963 LSELPGKVAT
+963 MSELPEKVAT

-998 GLFDAVVNGVSS
+998 GLFDAVVNGVSG

-1015 AEIGSNIVTGIW
+1015 AEIGSNIVSGIW
-1027 NGISG
+1027 DGISS

-1042 SLANSLLDAAKDALG
+1042 DLATSLLDTAKGALG
-1057 INSPSKAFRDEFGR
+1057 INSPSTEFRDEFGR
-1071 WLMPGTVEGVKES
+1071 WLMPGAMDGVKKS
-1084 MPKTLREME
+1084 MPKALRDMK

-1105 TVDAS
+1105 TVNAAMS
-1110 MNEVSLNASGYGD
+1110 EVSLNVSGMAG
-1123 AKAISSTGTTVYNDN
+1123 ARALTSAGTVVYNDN

-1150 VTPAETAK
+1150 ATPAETAK
-1158 ANREAFRKMAGGVK
+1158 AQREAFRKMAGGVK

>member
-1 MANNDGTLNFDTK
+1 MAGNDGTLNFDTK
-14 IDSSG
+14 IITSG
-19 FQKGLDGIGGTAQKG
+19 FKKGLGEIGNAAQKG
-34 LSVTS
+34 MAVTS

-110 MAGWKTED
+110 MAGWKTEE
-118 MLGSIE
+118 MLNGIE

-132 SGEDLASTSD
+132 SGEDLATTSD
-142 IVTDAMTAFGLAAD
+142 IVTDALTAFGMTAAD
-156 GTSKVME
+156 S
-163 NGVLKDIPNAT
+163 T

-199 YVAPLAGSLGYSAE
+199 YVAPLASSLGYSAE

-317 EKLSGAINDCNGSAA
+317 EKLSGAINDCNGSSA

-383 DAFNEGGFQGLVG
+383 DAFNESGFAGLVG
-396 AFGNVLAQI
+396 SMGSVLAQI
-405 VQRIAEAAPT
+405 VQSIAEAAPM
-415 VIEAAVSLVMSFC
+415 VIEAAVSLVASFC
-428 DGLKSAPGIG
+428 DGLKSAPGIS

-448 VTGLMSCVGEIWTTA
+448 VTGLMSCVGEIWTTS
-463 IVLIGKLAEGIAAG
+463 IVLIGKLADGIATG

-488 LTDIIECIVDWMP
+488 ITDILEALVDWSP
-501 DILQAGADIIVALA
+501 DLLQAGIDILLA
-515 EGIADALPTLMTQAA
+515 VVNGITQAHPTLAYQASA
-530 VIVTDI
+530 IVLNI
-536 ALALVENLPALVDA
+536 VEAIRANLPAFIDA
-550 ALQLVMGLV
+550 AIQLIMSLI
-559 QGLVDGIPVLLEG
+559 QGIVDSTPVLLEA
-572 AIQLF
+572 AITLL
-577 MAILDALPVIIEQL
+577 MAIVEALPVIIEAL
-591 LQALPT
+591 LQALPD
-597 LITTIIDFFT
+597 LITTIINFFT
-607 QNIPLIVDGA
+607 DNIPLLVDGA

-693 LAEAIPQIFT
+693 LAQAIPQIFT

-711 IITAVP
+711 IIEAVP
-717 EIVVGIAGAVPDIIA
+717 EIVAGIAGAVPDIIA

-745 WDAAVELGSGILDGI
+745 KDAALELGSGILGGI

-784 VNGIASMPAELAAYL
+784 VNGIASMPAEMEQNLM
-799 DQTVQK
+799 QTVTLIEK
-805 IIAWGQQ
+805 WGQQ
-812 MFSNVQNIIQNV
+812 MLSCVQRTTQQVANAIV
-824 VNTAVNL
+824 KEFA
-831 IAQLPGKIW
+831 ALPGKVW
-840 TWLTNVVTK
+840 TCLTNVVTR
-849 TVQWGQQ
+849 VLQWGQRIVN
-856 MLTTA
+856 TA
-861 TTAISNMISSII
+861 KTAVSNMISSII
-873 SLLSELPGKVWT
+873 SLLSQLPGKVDVE
-885 WLVNVVTKVTAWGQQ
+885 LSKVTFKMMQWGTD
-900 MLNTAKTA
+900 M
-908 ISTMISAIVSLISEL
+908 VSGMTQI
-923 PGKVWTWLVNTVTKV
+923 G
-938 TAWGQQMLSSAKT
+938 
-951 AITNMISSVISL
+951 TNMVKGIYTGMAAEWPWLERQAAQMADSL
-963 LSELPGKVAT
+963 LKSTK
-973 HLSNVVSK
+973 
-981 VVAWGSEL
+981 
-989 ASKGAAAAK
+989 AA
-998 GLFDAVVNGVSS
+998 L
-1010 LPSKM
+1010 
-1015 AEIGSNIVTGIW
+1015 EIR
-1027 NGISG
+1027 
-1032 GWNWLKDKVS
+1032 
-1042 SLANSLLDAAKDALG
+1042 
-1057 INSPSKAFRDEFGR
+1057 SPSRKFRDEVGR
-1071 WLMPGTVEGVKES
+1071 QIMPGTIEGVKKS
-1084 MPKTLREME
+1084 MPKALQEMK
-1093 AQAGELLAAMQG
+1093 AQAGELLASMQG
-1105 TVDAS
+1105 TMAAS
-1110 MNEVSLNASGYGD
+1110 MNEISLNASGFGG
-1123 AKAISSTGTTVYNDN
+1123 ARALTSAGTIVYNDN

-1150 VTPAETAK
+1150 ATPAETAK
-1158 ANREAFRKMAGGVK
+1158 AQREAFRKMAGGVK

>member
-1 MANNDGTLNFDTK
+1 MAGNDGSLNFDTK

-19 FQKGLDGIGGTAQKG
+19 FQKGLDTIGGAAQKG
-34 LSVTS
+34 LSITS
-39 KVLGGAATAVTA
+39 KILGGAAAAVTA
-51 LGGAAIKVG
+51 LGATAIKVG

-84 KEKAKEMGAKT
+84 TEKAKEMGAKT

-110 MAGWKTED
+110 MAGWKTEE
-118 MLGSIE
+118 MLGGIE

-132 SGEDLASTSD
+132 SGEDLATTSD
-142 IVTDAMTAFGLAAD
+142 IVTDALTAFGMSASD
-156 GTSKVME
+156 S
-163 NGVLKDIPNAT
+163 T

-230 QAGTALRSIMTRL
+230 QAGTSLRSIMTRL

-277 MREGFSGLTE
+277 MRKGFSGLTE

-311 ASDKDF
+311 ASDADF

-463 IVLIGKLAEGIAAG
+463 IVLIGKLAGGIAAG
-477 APQMVQAASTA
+477 APQMIQAASRA
-488 LTDIIECIVDWMP
+488 VMDVVECIVDWMP
-501 DILQAGADIIVALA
+501 DILQAGADIVAALA
-515 EGIADALPTLMTQAA
+515 GGIAGAIPTLIYQASIIILEFA
-530 VIVTDI
+530 E
-536 ALALVENLPALVDA
+536 ALVENLPVFVDA
-550 ALQLVMGLV
+550 ALQLITGLV
-559 QGLVDGIPVLLEG
+559 QGLIEGIPLLLDG

-577 MAILDALPVIIEQL
+577 MSIQEALPVIIEQL
-591 LQALPT
+591 LQELPG
-597 LITTIIDFFT
+597 LITAILDFFT
-607 QNIPLIVDGA
+607 ENVPLIVDGA
-617 IQLLMGIIEAI
+617 ITLLTGLVAAF
-628 PTIIQAIVDNLPQ
+628 PAVIQAVTENFPQ
-641 IITALVNGLVGA
+641 IITALVDGLTTA
-653 LPQLLEAAITLLMA
+653 WPQVLDGAITLLMA
-667 IIEAIPDIVVA
+667 IISAIPDIVVA
-678 IAENLPQIITAIATG
+678 IGENFPLIIEAVGTA
-693 LAEAIPQIFT
+693 LADAVPKVFE
-703 AAKDLLWQ
+703 AAKNLLGQ
-711 IITAVP
+711 VI
-717 EIVVGIAGAVPDIIA
+717 EAVPDIVA
-732 GIVNGLIGGIGAV
+732 GLAEVVPDIVAGLVNGLIDGLGAV
-745 WDAAVELGSGILDGI
+745 KDAALELGSGILDGV
-760 KSFFGINSPSTVMAE
+760 KSFFGIHSPSTVMAE

-784 VNGIASMPAELAAYL
+784 INGIGAMPAELTQHLNESVA
-799 DQTVQK
+799 
-805 IIAWGQQ
+805 
-812 MFSNVQNIIQNV
+812 S
-824 VNTAVNL
+824 
-831 IAQLPGKIW
+831 
-840 TWLTNVVTK
+840 
-849 TVQWGQQ
+849 
-856 MLTTA
+856 
-861 TTAISNMISSII
+861 IS
-873 SLLSELPGKVWT
+873 
-885 WLVNVVTKVTAWGQQ
+885 
-900 MLNTAKTA
+900 
-908 ISTMISAIVSLISEL
+908 
-923 PGKVWTWLVNTVTKV
+923 
-938 TAWGQQMLSSAKT
+938 AWGQQMLSGMQSAVQGSVNEAVMIMSALPGEMWTWLVGTITKMAAWDQQMRVNAKA
-951 AITNMISSVISL
+951 AISNMISVIISL
-963 LSELPGKVAT
+963 LSQLPGKVNA
-973 HLSNVVSK
+973 
-981 VVAWGSEL
+981 EL
-989 ASKGAAAAK
+989 AKVTAGMVKWGA
-998 GLFDAVVNGVSS
+998 DIVNRMTEVGR
-1010 LPSKM
+1010 
-1015 AEIGSNIVTGIW
+1015 NIVSGIW
-1027 NGISG
+1027 NGISS
-1032 GWNWLKDKVS
+1032 GWDWLKDQVAG
-1042 SLANSLLDAAKDALG
+1042 LAESLLDSAKDALG
-1057 INSPSKAFRDEFGR
+1057 IHSPSTAFRDELGR
-1071 WLMPGTVEGVKES
+1071 WLMPGTMEGVKRS
-1084 MPKTLREME
+1084 MPKALQEMK

-1105 TVDAS
+1105 TVSAS
-1110 MNEVSLNASGYGD
+1110 MNRISLNASGAAGMR
-1123 AKAISSTGTTVYNDN
+1123 ALTTAGTTVYNDN
-1138 HQEQENNYHVPV
+1138 RMEQENNYHVPV
-1150 VTPAETAK
+1150 VSPAETAK